1 MAVSGQL
8 MRELDALGPFLEGMM
23 DPELSRYR
31 GDPEACD
38 FLAGNPEIPA
48 LPGYVEA
55 LQGWA
60 VPRHR
65 AWFAYNMPDRG
76 AQESAARG
84 LSAEL
89 GLDVDPDDILLTRG
103 AHGALA
109 MALHLVV
116 DPADE
121 VIFISPPWFF
131 YEALVIGVGAT
142 PVRVR
147 ADMETFDLDLEAI
160 ERALSART
168 RAILINTPNNPTGRI
183 YPPETLERLAS
194 MLRAHSVAVGRPIYL
209 VSDESYSRV
218 LFDGN
223 TMQTPGRF
231 YDRSLLVHTYSK
243 SALAPGQRLG
253 FLTLTPTM
261 PDRTLLRRGYLA
273 AAFATSNGL
282 PDAIMQY
289 ALPDLEHIVLDMKR
303 IELRR
308 DRMLEALRQ
317 MGYDVHTPEA
327 TFYLLPRSPIDDDVA
342 FARRLAR
349 DKVIVLPG
357 RACEM
362 PGYFRISLTATDEM
376 VDRALP
382 LFERAIRDAAT

>member
-1 MAVSGQL
+1 
-8 MRELDALGPFLEGMM
+8 MRELEALGPFLEGML
-23 DPELSRYR
+23 DPALGRYR
-31 GDPEACD
+31 DDPEACD
-38 FLAGNPEIPA
+38 FLAGNPEVPA
-48 LPGYVEA
+48 LPGYVET
-55 LQGWA
+55 LQKWA
-60 VPRHR
+60 IPKDR
-65 AWFAYNMPDRG
+65 AWFAYSMPDRG
-76 AQESAARG
+76 AQESAARSLG
-84 LSAEL
+84 AEL
-89 GLDVDPDDILLTRG
+89 GLDVEPDDILLTRG

-121 VIFISPPWFF
+121 VIFVSPPWFF
-131 YEALVIGVGAT
+131 YEALIIGVDAT

-147 ADMETFDLDLEAI
+147 ADMESFDLDLEAI
-160 ERALSART
+160 GRALSART

-183 YPPETLERLAS
+183 YPPETLDRLAS
-194 MLRAHSVAVGRPIYL
+194 MLRAHSVAVGRPVYL

-231 YDRSLLVHTYSK
+231 YDRTMLVHTYSK
-243 SALAPGQRLG
+243 SSLAPGQRLG
-253 FLTLTPTM
+253 FLALPPTM
-261 PDRTLLRRGYLA
+261 PDRPMIRRGYLA

-308 DRMLEALRQ
+308 DRMLEALRE
-317 MGYDVHTPEA
+317 MGYTVHTPEA
-327 TFYLLPRSPIDDDVA
+327 TFYLLPRCPIEDDLE

-349 DKVIVLPG
+349 DKVIVLAG

-376 VDRALP
+376 VDRALQV
-382 LFERAIRDAAT
+382 FERAIRDTTT